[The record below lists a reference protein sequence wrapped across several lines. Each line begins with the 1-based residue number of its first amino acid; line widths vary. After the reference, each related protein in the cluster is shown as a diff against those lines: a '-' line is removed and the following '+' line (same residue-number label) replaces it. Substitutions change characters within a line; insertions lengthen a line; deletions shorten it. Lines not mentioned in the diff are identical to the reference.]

1 MFFYEK
7 KGYRTHFHFSFAG
20 SVRIKQNYNY
30 LTLCEVKIFGEP
42 SDVSPLVNL
51 ASGRGLP
58 TTQTSVA
65 HNGAASR
72 AVDGRTNGIWNQG
85 TCTHSAN
92 AGKNH
97 WQVDLLDEKSVS
109 KVVIHNRR
117 DCCQDRIDGAQV
129 IRLLFYKHLQ
139 IKNKI

>member
-1 MFFYEK
+1 M
-7 KGYRTHFHFSFAG
+7 
-20 SVRIKQNYNY
+20 RIEQNYNY
-30 LTLCEVKIFGEP
+30 LTLCEVNIFGEP
-42 SDVSPLVNL
+42 SDETPLVNL
-51 ASGRGLP
+51 ASGKGLP
-58 TTQTSVA
+58 TSQTSVGWS
-65 HNGAASR
+65 GAASR
-72 AVDGRTNGIWNQG
+72 AVDGKSNGVWSQA

-129 IRLLFYKHLQ
+129 NCSF
-139 IKNKI
+139 IKQFFSP